1 MKELELY
8 KFHEETFKPIYADL
22 IAILGSKPEQIAF
35 ELEAALSH
43 IAVAKTNDELYEKN
57 IEKAYG
63 HLQRASLDAVK
74 IMWLEYRQR
83 SEKIILDPDMRAFAS
98 KASES
103 ELITKFQK
111 AEQTAR
117 SARKK
122 ELNNTGNDPSASIS
136 EYYEAAQ
143 LFSEIITLIDPE
155 KVAKLTRFKSKYKT
169 KEVVISF
176 LVGVVSSGVVSF
188 LLAK

>member
-1 MKELELY
+1 MTELELY

-83 SEKIILDPDMRAFAS
+83 AEKIILDPDMRAFAS

-169 KEVVISF
+169 KEVAISF
-176 LVGVVSSGVVSF
+176 LVGVISSGF
-188 LLAK
+188 AALMLA